1 MASAQPM
8 PESGSPMAPH
18 LSIGFGLTGKVIVV
32 TGASSGI
39 GRETCLLLDEVGAS
53 VIAVGQSEERLA
65 NLMQSLRHQ
74 QRHQTVSVDLGRPD
88 CAELIMTAALAHAGR
103 VDAAILAA
111 AALRRQSLAEV
122 TVADWDYQ
130 FAANLRSTFL
140 ISRAVA
146 DHLIAA
152 RRPGSL
158 LMFTSGS
165 WLTGPLFG
173 SDAYAAS
180 KAGIVTLSRGLAKQL
195 GPHGIRVNA
204 LSPGQI
210 DTPMQ
215 HRDND
220 PEVVAALSRSCPL
233 GRIGQPSEIAGI
245 AVFLTSDHASFITGA
260 TINASGG
267 NVLY

>member
-1 MASAQPM
+1 MSRTGPATTSKTIPA
-8 PESGSPMAPH
+8 H
-18 LSIGFGLTGKVIVV
+18 LSIGHGLAEKTVIV

-39 GRETCLLLDEVGAS
+39 GRETCLLLAEVGAA
-53 VIAVGQSEERLA
+53 VIAVGQNEERLA
-65 NLMQSLRHQ
+65 SLMEAMPDR
-74 QRHQTVSVDLGRPD
+74 QRHRLVSVDLGRPD
-88 CAELIMTAALAHAGR
+88 CAEVIMSAALADGGR
-103 VDAAILAA
+103 VDALILAA
-111 AALRRQSLAEV
+111 AALRRQPLTEV
-122 TVADWDYQ
+122 TIADWDYQ
-130 FAANLRSTFL
+130 FAANVRSTFL
-140 ISRAVA
+140 LSRAVA
-146 DHLIAA
+146 DHLIAEG
-152 RRPGSL
+152 RPGSL

-220 PEVVAALSRSCPL
+220 PEVVAALTRSCPL

-267 NVLY
+267 TVLY